1 MTTLELNAELYRAM
15 GRIADDKALLEKVL
29 AFVKSLAPSKQANT
43 ETETKKPYKK
53 IPVSTEIKK
62 WNGCV
67 SFTEEE
73 IDNDPRLQALL
84 K

>member
-29 AFVKSLAPSKQANT
+29 AFVKSLAPTKQANT
-43 ETETKKPYKK
+43 ATDTKKPYKP
-53 IPVSTEIKK
+53 IPVSAEIKK
-62 WNGCV
+62 WNGCA

-73 IDNDPRLQALL
+73 IENDPRLQALL

>member
-29 AFVKSLAPSKQANT
+29 VFVKSLAPLKQANT
-43 ETETKKPYKK
+43 ETDTKKPYKK

>member
-29 AFVKSLAPSKQANT
+29 AFVKSLAPLKQTNT
-43 ETETKKPYKK
+43 ETDTKKPYKK

>member
-29 AFVKSLAPSKQANT
+29 AFVKSLAPLKQVNT
-43 ETETKKPYKK
+43 ETDTKKPYKK